1 MVTDHLLIRRAAAEL
16 DRTLRGSRVRDV
28 GLTDEGRFALVAT
41 ARGAGGCLAAA
52 PFASPPLLWLEPG
65 SELALAAEPSWTRA
79 IGAVLRGLTVTAVRV
94 RRGDRVV
101 ALDFGARS
109 RFGVETA
116 SRLVMELVP
125 RFGNVVLLKGETV
138 VAAAKTFSPAENPA
152 RSIEIGGTYQP
163 PPLPPARLTREAFRQ
178 RLHEGAGAW
187 MKALA
192 GYLPFVP
199 RAVAESFVLEAGE
212 TGLRGSALAD
222 WFEQR
227 ATELE
232 ALSAGRAALY
242 VYRRDGVLV
251 QAHLVPLLQH
261 RGLDESKSAELL
273 PLFAEAARGTQTHRR
288 NDALD
293 ALRTRLE
300 RAVRRRLAAVDQQ
313 ATLIR
318 ERRADVDGRDQLRR
332 AGDAIYAH
340 LAEIPPGATA
350 FTSSNEP
357 GLEIELDPKL
367 DAKANAAQ
375 LFARYRK
382 ASDALPHLER
392 RDRALARERSNLET
406 SLWEIERADR
416 EALEEIAA
424 DSAGSRAPRRP
435 RRIRAIEL
443 PSGARVYVGRSP
455 RDNVEITFSIARPDD
470 LWFHARNTPGAHVVL
485 VAAPGTQASDDDIAH
500 AASLA
505 ALHSRGKSSGKVEVD
520 YTRRKFVRKQR
531 DGAPGMVWYTDF
543 KTILAAPH

>member
-16 DRTLRGSRVRDV
+16 DRLLRGARVRDV
-28 GLTDEGRFALVAT
+28 GLTDEGHLALVAS
-41 ARGAGGCLAAA
+41 ARGAGGTLAVAA
-52 PFASPPLLWLEPG
+52 FGSPPLVWLDPG
-65 SELALAAEPSWTRA
+65 AELALATEPSWTRA

-94 RRGDRVV
+94 RKGDRVI

-109 RFGVETA
+109 RFGVESF
-116 SRLVMELVP
+116 SRLILELVP
-125 RFGNVVLLKGETV
+125 RFGNVILLKGETV

-152 RSIEIGGTYQP
+152 RSIEVGGSYQA
-163 PPLPPARLTREAFRQ
+163 PPLPGARLNREAFEL
-178 RLHEGAGAW
+178 RLAEGPAAW

-192 GYLPFVP
+192 GYLPLVP

-212 TGLRGSALAD
+212 QALGGSALAD
-222 WFEQR
+222 WFEER
-227 ATELE
+227 AAQLE
-232 ALSAGRAALY
+232 AAGEAREAAY
-242 VYRRDGVLV
+242 VYRRGGTLV

-261 RGLDESKSAELL
+261 RDLQESRSPDLL
-273 PLFAEAARGTQTHRR
+273 PLFEEAARGTRTHRR
-288 NDALD
+288 DDALE

-300 RAVRRRLAAVDQQ
+300 RTLRRRLEAIEEQLVR
-313 ATLIR
+313 IR
-318 ERRADVDGRDQLRR
+318 ERRAQAEDRDRLRR

-340 LAEIPPGATA
+340 LAEIPAGATR
-350 FTSSNEP
+350 FTPSGEP
-357 GLEIELDPKL
+357 GFEIELDPEL
-367 DAKANAAQ
+367 DAKANAAR

-382 ASDALPHLER
+382 AADALPHLDR
-392 RDRALARERSNLET
+392 REEALARERSSIES

-424 DSAGSRAPRRP
+424 DSAGKPAARKP

-443 PSGARVYVGRSP
+443 PSGARIYVGRSP

-485 VAAPGTQASDDDIAH
+485 VAPPGMQPSEDDIAH

-505 ALHSRGKSSGKVEVD
+505 ALNSRGKASGKVEVD
-520 YTRRKFVRKQR
+520 YTHRKFVRKQR
-531 DGAPGMVWYTDF
+531 DAAPGMVWYTDF
-543 KTILAAPH
+543 KTILAAPR